1 MLLFSCL
8 INLMVNTMWLYYHA
22 INLRKKKDKTNYFF
36 IFFQKESGKYAE
48 IFTEEEYG
56 MNAPSNSTIQNLYKL
71 SLNNEENKFG
81 KTYVRP
87 TLYTITQYL
96 TEEERQQFTN
106 GQVNFSI
113 NKKRIL
119 EIYNIIREQQSI
131 KKMENAFQEK
141 KLEKQYILNHK
152 KGQ

>member
-1 MLLFSCL
+1 MQETYEVKDLLIGELVTVMNGWMGTPHTS
-8 INLMVNTMWLYYHA
+8 VEGP
-22 INLRKKKDKTNYFF
+22 F

-56 MNAPSNSTIQNLYKL
+56 MNAPSNSTIQDLYKL
-71 SLNNEENKFG
+71 SSNNEENKFG

-87 TLYTITQYL
+87 TSYTITQYL
-96 TEEERQQFTN
+96 TEEEKQQFTN

-141 KLEKQYILNHK
+141 ELEKQYILNHK

>member
-1 MLLFSCL
+1 MQEAYELKDLLVGELVTVMNGWMGTPHTS
-8 INLMVNTMWLYYHA
+8 VEGP
-22 INLRKKKDKTNYFF
+22 F
-36 IFFQKESGKYAE
+36 IFVQKESGKYAE

-56 MNAPSNSTIQNLYKL
+56 MNAPSNSTIQELYKL
-71 SLNNEENKFG
+71 SSNNEENKFG

-87 TLYTITQYL
+87 TSDLITQYL

-106 GQVNFSI
+106 GQANFSI

-119 EIYNIIREQQSI
+119 EIYNVIREQQSI
-131 KKMENAFQEK
+131 KKMENASQEK
-141 KLEKQYILNHK
+141 ELEKQYILNHK

>member
-1 MLLFSCL
+1 MQEAYEVKDLLIGEL
-8 INLMVNTMWLYYHA
+8 VTV
-22 INLRKKKDKTNYFF
+22 TNGWMGTPHTSVEGPF

-56 MNAPSNSTIQNLYKL
+56 MNAPSNSTIQDLYKL

-113 NKKRIL
+113 NKKRI
-119 EIYNIIREQQSI
+119 SI
-131 KKMENAFQEK
+131 FASALKKNVLLCSFCK
-141 KLEKQYILNHK
+141 NHFVLLSACS
-152 KGQ
+152 GLV

>member
-1 MLLFSCL
+1 MQETYELKDLLVGELVTVMNGWMGAPHTS
-8 INLMVNTMWLYYHA
+8 VEGP
-22 INLRKKKDKTNYFF
+22 F
-36 IFFQKESGKYAE
+36 IFVQKESGKYAE

-56 MNAPSNSTIQNLYKL
+56 MNAPSNSTIQELYKL
-71 SLNNEENKFG
+71 SSNNEENKFG

-87 TLYTITQYL
+87 TSDLITQYL

-106 GQVNFSI
+106 GQANFSI

-119 EIYNIIREQQSI
+119 EIYNVIREQQSI
-131 KKMENAFQEK
+131 KKMENASQEK
-141 KLEKQYILNHK
+141 ELEKQYILNHK